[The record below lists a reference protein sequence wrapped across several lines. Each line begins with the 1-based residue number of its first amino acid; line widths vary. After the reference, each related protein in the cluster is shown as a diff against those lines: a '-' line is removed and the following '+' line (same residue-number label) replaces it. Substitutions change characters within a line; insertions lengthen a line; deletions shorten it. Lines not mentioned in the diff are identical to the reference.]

1 MNSKI
6 IKSVLLI
13 SLLFSYLVNPIIF
26 NFYFFDNLPSKHK
39 DMNLLHTS
47 QPSVDLSILPEIDY
61 DSLYHDWYHPKLEML
76 IITPDNQS
84 FINAVTP
91 LKEWKNKKG
100 VRTIILSNFSLYEG
114 RDKAEKIRKM
124 IKSYYQTENI
134 QWVLLA
140 GDATEDL
147 IPIRYVYNPDTI
159 EHSGSEYN
167 GYDEYLKPT
176 DFYYADLTGSWDE
189 DGDGKW
195 GESSRYNSHGV
206 DEISW
211 SPEVYVG
218 RLPASTAD
226 ELEIMINKTINY
238 EKNPNVGDWM
248 NRMLLAGGISSY
260 SPAEDE
266 TRLTTYVI
274 QNYIQSEMNYTHL
287 TEHTSS
293 YTPPD
298 PKEVLTQNNFI
309 SHFNEGYSTV
319 FFAGHADP
327 FKLNR
332 NPSNDVAYTNND
344 AKFSNNSNK
353 TSLIYV
359 FGCTTSPIDQND
371 NNIGEILI
379 KRDNLGA
386 VGYIGGLRLNWYFDH
401 DTNLEKLNRGN
412 AKLFWETFFEKKKFQ
427 QGRTLYDSKV
437 SYMNSPY
444 FDNPSVSMRLEY
456 ERKNVLTYCLLGD
469 PELDVYTSIP
479 ERIKNPFLDG
489 IHEGQNISITIK
501 NVEDEIVPYA
511 RLSIVS
517 TDGLYRAF
525 LADDK
530 GHVNFIIPAIGSKT
544 YNITITGHNIRPSY
558 FNFPTLLDTIEPEIK
573 NLQFQLGKL
582 NQSITAHFNAEV
594 FDSGSGIEK
603 VFLLLSNDDF
613 GTFWIYPM
621 EEVKNNTYELQIDG
635 LIRGKYSY
643 IALARDLASNTN
655 ILQHENFSFE
665 VIKEQNEDA
674 IKNIL
679 LFLLFLPIIAL
690 TGIFIFIIYK
700 KYQMR
705 IEKKREWELIS
716 IRIRKQEMMDKL
728 RKKKRIK

>member
-1 MNSKI
+1 
-6 IKSVLLI
+6 
-13 SLLFSYLVNPIIF
+13 
-26 NFYFFDNLPSKHK
+26 
-39 DMNLLHTS
+39 MNLLHTS

-218 RLPASTAD
+218 RLPASNAD

-309 SHFNEGYSTV
+309 SHFNLGYSTV

-327 FKLNR
+327 FKLIR
-332 NPSNDVAYTNND
+332 NPSNDIAYTNND
-344 AKFSNNSNK
+344 AK
-353 TSLIYV
+353 
-359 FGCTTSPIDQND
+359 
-371 NNIGEILI
+371 
-379 KRDNLGA
+379 
-386 VGYIGGLRLNWYFDH
+386 
-401 DTNLEKLNRGN
+401 
-412 AKLFWETFFEKKKFQ
+412 
-427 QGRTLYDSKV
+427 
-437 SYMNSPY
+437 
-444 FDNPSVSMRLEY
+444 
-456 ERKNVLTYCLLGD
+456 
-469 PELDVYTSIP
+469 
-479 ERIKNPFLDG
+479 
-489 IHEGQNISITIK
+489 
-501 NVEDEIVPYA
+501 
-511 RLSIVS
+511 
-517 TDGLYRAF
+517 
-525 LADDK
+525 
-530 GHVNFIIPAIGSKT
+530 
-544 YNITITGHNIRPSY
+544 
-558 FNFPTLLDTIEPEIK
+558 
-573 NLQFQLGKL
+573 
-582 NQSITAHFNAEV
+582 
-594 FDSGSGIEK
+594 
-603 VFLLLSNDDF
+603 
-613 GTFWIYPM
+613 
-621 EEVKNNTYELQIDG
+621 
-635 LIRGKYSY
+635 
-643 IALARDLASNTN
+643 
-655 ILQHENFSFE
+655 
-665 VIKEQNEDA
+665 
-674 IKNIL
+674 
-679 LFLLFLPIIAL
+679 
-690 TGIFIFIIYK
+690 
-700 KYQMR
+700 
-705 IEKKREWELIS
+705 
-716 IRIRKQEMMDKL
+716 
-728 RKKKRIK
+728 